1 MRSASLIPDHAH
13 GLSEEARRGYGE
25 IAGSLRQKS
34 MLATHALVLGTC
46 LIWRVHWRALWEI
59 QRLSEEIRYDEFCDR
74 LRAELGTIRG
84 VSSGDFS
91 SWEPFF
97 DRPPRSS
104 PNRMPSSSIIAPK
117 TGLQSGTD
125 FYGIIDKYLR

>member
-46 LIWRVHWRALWEI
+46 PTWRVHWRALWEI
-59 QRLSEEIRYDEFCDR
+59 RMLSEEIGYNEFCDR
-74 LRAELGTIRG
+74 LRAEPETVRG

-91 SWEPFF
+91 TWEPFL

-104 PNRMPSSSIIAPK
+104 PKR
-117 TGLQSGTD
+117 
-125 FYGIIDKYLR
+125 